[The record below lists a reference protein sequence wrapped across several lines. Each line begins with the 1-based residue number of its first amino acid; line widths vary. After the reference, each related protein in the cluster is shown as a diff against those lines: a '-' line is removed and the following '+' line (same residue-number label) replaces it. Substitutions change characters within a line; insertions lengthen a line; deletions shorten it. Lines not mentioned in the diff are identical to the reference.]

1 LYLFFNR
8 RPHCKIP
15 ALLLDNGANIDR
27 KGWIQISNVWK
38 FGTPLELAFQL
49 LSEKDTV
56 IWKKSVQNLINIL
69 LEKQKQLSLNMSEEG
84 KR

>member
-15 ALLLDNGANIDR
+15 APLLDNGANIDR

-56 IWKKSVQNLINIL
+56 IWKNSVQNLINIL
-69 LEKQKQLSLNMSEEG
+69 LENQKQLSLNMSEEG